1 MATYSYSAIS
11 NDGNKVKD
19 FIVATNQETALQKLS
34 SQGLFVIEIKEG
46 EPQTNLLD
54 IKLSLFRGVSEE
66 TLSTFLMQLAIM
78 IKCGISL
85 AEALNSME
93 QSEENP
99 KFKDIINDIRTK
111 VFNGQPFSDA
121 LASHPDLWD
130 NFTVSMIR
138 IGESGGML
146 EHVLKKLTEN
156 NKRKNALKSQ
166 IIGALAYPSVL
177 VVVTI
182 IVLIVLFVYA
192 IPQFATLFSKSG
204 MALPLSTRLLIQ
216 FGDFMQVHYIKVL
229 AVLGCLFFSTIIFLF
244 TESGRKFFTDLSLYI
259 PVIKQVT
266 KRYYIVQIAETMGL
280 LLTANVPLRELIIAI
295 KETIIAETPRKELDF
310 LNEEISKGNT
320 IHDSL
325 KNSKIFPPMAVKL
338 IETGETTGS
347 LDTMLR
353 EISAYYDEQLQT
365 ALKSALS
372 MLEPLLLATM
382 ACIVGFIVMSVM
394 VPLFKMSL
402 MKPV

>member
-1 MATYSYSAIS
+1 MATYSYSAIA

-19 FIVATNQETALQKLS
+19 YIVANNQETALQKLS
-34 SQGLFVIEIKEG
+34 SQGLFVTEIKEA

-66 TLSTFLMQLAIM
+66 TLSTFLMQLSIM

-121 LASHPDLWD
+121 LASHPELWD

-138 IGESGGML
+138 IGEAGGML

-295 KETIIAETPRKELDF
+295 KETIIAETPRKELD
-310 LNEEISKGNT
+310 LINEEISKGNT